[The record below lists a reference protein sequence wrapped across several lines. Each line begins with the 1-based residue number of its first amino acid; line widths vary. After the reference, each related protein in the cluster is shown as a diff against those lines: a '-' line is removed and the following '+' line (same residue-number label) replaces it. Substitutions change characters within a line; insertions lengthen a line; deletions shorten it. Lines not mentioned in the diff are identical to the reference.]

1 MKALLIERTNGFH
14 KLSFGTRWNLRDVMR
29 HKSRTAM
36 TLIGIIGCT
45 LLVVGSLGMRD
56 TMSAFLDMYYDGA
69 IAYSSRIYVAE
80 GTTKEQCEALA
91 DKYDGDWSSSVSVKH
106 DERHS
111 RSIYIISNT
120 IKLSSRMR
128 TPII

>member
-1 MKALLIERTNGFH
+1 
-14 KLSFGTRWNLRDVMR
+14 
-29 HKSRTAM
+29 
-36 TLIGIIGCT
+36 
-45 LLVVGSLGMRD
+45 MRD

-106 DERHS
+106 DEKTLS
-111 RSIYIISNT
+111 LDIYNIEHDKVKFPDENT
-120 IKLSSRMR
+120 DYIKIGSDGAYVLSL
-128 TPII
+128 IHI